1 MSTSLKAFNDM
12 LEQFGKELIETF
24 PEEKC
29 LKKYQIKI
37 DMLRT
42 SNPRKC
48 VMKFMKKIKPYSEF
62 IMKKDDSFFMA
73 VPEGQELP
81 AIVEELNLHANW
93 TPDLSQKTKDA
104 IWQYLQT
111 LYMLG
116 TTITSIPPETM
127 DMIEVI
133 AKQCAEKMG
142 AMGGGEGGAPIDEK
156 AFMSSLS
163 GMSGLF
169 GNLLNKN

>member
-1 MSTSLKAFNDM
+1 MKAFNDM
-12 LEQFGKELIETF
+12 LEQFVKELIETF

-37 DMLRT
+37 DMLRS

-48 VMKFMKKIKPYSEF
+48 VMKFMKKIKPYADS
-62 IMKKDDSFFMA
+62 IMKKDDSFFMN
-73 VPEGQELP
+73 VPEGQEVP
-81 AIVEELNLHANW
+81 AIVEELNLHSNW

-133 AKQCAEKMG
+133 AKKCADSMTG
-142 AMGGGEGGAPIDEK
+142 AAGSGGQLDEK
-156 AFMSSLS
+156 AIMSSLS

-169 GNLLNKN
+169 GNLLKKN

>member
-1 MSTSLKAFNDM
+1 MKAFNDM
-12 LEQFGKELIETF
+12 LEQFVKELIETF

-29 LKKYQIKI
+29 LKKYAIKI
-37 DMLRT
+37 DMLRN

-48 VMKFMKKIKPYSEF
+48 VNKFMKKIKPYAEF
-62 IMKKDDSFFMA
+62 IMKKDDSFFTN
-73 VPEGQELP
+73 VPEGQEIP
-81 AIVEELNLHANW
+81 FSEEFNLQENW
-93 TPDLSQKTKDA
+93 TPELSQKTKDA

-116 TTITSIPPETM
+116 TTIISIPPETM
-127 DMIEVI
+127 NMIEVI
-133 AKQCAEKMG
+133 AKQCADKMG
-142 AMGGGEGGAPIDEK
+142 TMSSSGQIDEK
-156 AFMSSLS
+156 ALMASLS

>member
-12 LEQFGKELIETF
+12 LEQFVKELIETF

-29 LKKYQIKI
+29 LKKYAIKI
-37 DMLRT
+37 DMLRN

-48 VMKFMKKIKPYSEF
+48 VDKFMRRIKPYSEF
-62 IMKKDDSFFMA
+62 IMKKDDSFFMNI
-73 VPEGQELP
+73 PEGQEVP
-81 AIVEELNLHANW
+81 AFVVDLNLHANW
-93 TPDLSQKTKDA
+93 TPELSQKTKDA

-116 TTITSIPPETM
+116 TTITSIPAETM
-127 DMIEVI
+127 DMIEMI
-133 AKQCAEKMG
+133 AKQCADKMG
-142 AMGGGEGGAPIDEK
+142 AVSEGGGQIDEK
-156 AFMSSLS
+156 ALMSSLS
-163 GMSGLF
+163 GMSSLF

>member
-12 LEQFGKELIETF
+12 LEQFVQELIQTF
-24 PEEKC
+24 PDEKC
-29 LKKYQIKI
+29 LKKYAIKI
-37 DMLRT
+37 DMLRN

-48 VMKFMKKIKPYSEF
+48 VNKFMKKIKPYSDF
-62 IMKKDDSFFMA
+62 IMKKDESFFVGLPEGRE
-73 VPEGQELP
+73 VPEWFED
-81 AIVEELNLHANW
+81 LNLHKNW
-93 TPDLSQKTKDA
+93 TPDLSQTTKDA

-116 TTITSIPPETM
+116 TTILSIPPETM

-133 AKQCAEKMG
+133 AKQCADTMAASG
-142 AMGGGEGGAPIDEK
+142 TANGGQLDEK
-156 AFMSSLS
+156 ALMSSLS

-169 GNLLNKN
+169 GNLLKKN

>member
-1 MSTSLKAFNDM
+1 MSTSMKAFNDM
-12 LEQFGKELIETF
+12 LEQFVRELIETF

-37 DMLRT
+37 DMLRN

-48 VMKFMKKIKPYSEF
+48 VTKFMKNIKPYSEF
-62 IMKKDDSFFMA
+62 IMKKDDSFFMN
-73 VPEGQELP
+73 VQEGQELP

-116 TTITSIPPETM
+116 TTIISIPPETM

-142 AMGGGEGGAPIDEK
+142 GIGTDGSQFDDK
-156 AFMSSLS
+156 ALMSSLS